1 MIKELFRK
9 QIFQPN
15 IIGIFVNPFYF
26 ARKGL
31 YDNISAFASRIT
43 GDVLDIG
50 CGQKPYQR
58 LFNVKRYVGLEID
71 TPENRAH
78 KNADFFYDGTVFP
91 FADHEFDSA
100 IINQVLEHVFNP
112 GDFLAEIYRVL
123 KPDGMLLVT
132 VPFVWDE
139 HEQPYDYARYSSYG
153 IKHLLELH
161 GFAVVDQRKSIQDI
175 RVIFQLLNAYIYKKT
190 VTRNAY
196 INLLTTLLLMAP
208 VTLLGLL
215 LGWLLP
221 ENSDLYLDN
230 CVLSQKVR

>member
-1 MIKELFRK
+1 VIKELFRK
-9 QIFQPN
+9 QIYQPSF
-15 IIGIFVNPFYF
+15 IGIFFNPFYF

-31 YDNISAFASRIT
+31 YDNISAFANRIT

-58 LFNVKRYVGLEID
+58 LFNVNRYVGLEID
-71 TPENRAH
+71 TPENRAL
-78 KNADFFYDGTVFP
+78 KNADFFYDGKVFP
-91 FADHEFDSA
+91 FEDHEFDSA

-112 GDFLAEIYRVL
+112 GEFLSEIYRVL
-123 KPDGMLLVT
+123 KPGGMLLVT

-139 HEQPYDYARYSSYG
+139 HMQPYDYARYSSFG
-153 IKHLLELH
+153 LKHLLELY
-161 GFAVVDQRKSIQDI
+161 GFAIVEHRKIIQDI
-175 RVIFQLLNAYIYKKT
+175 RVIFQLLNVYTYKKT
-190 VTRNAY
+190 VTSNAY
-196 INLLTTLLLMAP
+196 VNLVTTLLLMAP

-230 CVLSQKVR
+230 CVLSQKV